1 MTAAAIRSVELPWG
15 RMRVWEA
22 GAGSPM
28 LAIHGLGGSGRYW
41 RRLADRIGDRYRVI
55 APDLA
60 GFGASDK
67 PSDPSYDI
75 AFHLANLDAALEGSV
90 GRVAVVGHSL
100 GGVLGAFWAAE
111 RAERVSALALLAAPY
126 PNGDGES
133 AWMREGR
140 PPKGAR
146 TYTRTLRILVSTL
159 SFPIGV
165 ARGYPPSVAL
175 DYGRQRFLGRARTTW
190 WALHDPA
197 VTDRLDDVAGALASV
212 PTLIANAPDD
222 HTVEIAAQDR
232 WARLLPAAER
242 VVVPSGGHQFL
253 LRGGDDP
260 LVTWLD
266 ATLRP

>member
-1 MTAAAIRSVELPWG
+1 MTVRSVELAWG

-22 GAGSPM
+22 GAGTPM

-60 GFGASDK
+60 GSGASDK
-67 PSDPSYDI
+67 PRDPSYDV
-75 AFHLANLDAALEGSV
+75 AFHLANLDAALEGATGSLV
-90 GRVAVVGHSL
+90 VVGHSL

-111 RAERVSALALLAAPY
+111 RVGRVSALALLAAPY
-126 PNGDGES
+126 PNGGGEN
-133 AWMREGR
+133 AWMREGT

-146 TYTRTLRILVSTL
+146 TYMRTLRILVSTL
-159 SFPIGV
+159 SFPVGV
-165 ARGYPPSVAL
+165 ARGYPPAVAL

-197 VTDRLDDVAGALASV
+197 VTIRLERAASALSGV
-212 PTLIANAPDD
+212 PTLLANAPDD
-222 HTVEIAAQDR
+222 HTVEVAAQDR

-242 VVVPSGGHQFL
+242 VVVSSGGHQFL
-253 LRGGDDP
+253 LRGSDEP

-266 ATLRP
+266 ATLRA